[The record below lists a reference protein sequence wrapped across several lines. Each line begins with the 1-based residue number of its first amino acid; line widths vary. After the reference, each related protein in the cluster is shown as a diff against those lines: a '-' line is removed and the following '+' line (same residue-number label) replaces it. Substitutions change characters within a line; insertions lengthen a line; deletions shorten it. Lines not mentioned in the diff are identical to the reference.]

1 ISDNKTNRDVV
12 IVFMTNIEGMGSYI
26 YQIIVVITLFFSA
39 QVNQLLG
46 QDTTLIELFF
56 LTDKNTLSLNEQEKL
71 SKYLKTF
78 EAKSLGEVRI
88 TAYCDDRGSYDHN
101 MHLSER
107 RAHYIKDLLEGSN
120 IEEDIVTKLEGK
132 GELEID
138 SSKPNIAQ
146 QRTSNRRASIV
157 FYFLEDESPVNTSF
171 SDDLKVG
178 DKILLE
184 NILFVGGRRQLL
196 PESFPAL
203 ESLAATLQEFSKY
216 QFVIQG
222 HVCCSPPNI
231 DGADQETGLNNLSLV
246 RSKVIYDYLID
257 NGISASRLTYE
268 GLKGDYPTGNGDK
281 FDRRVELKISAIH

>member
-1 ISDNKTNRDVV
+1 
-12 IVFMTNIEGMGSYI
+12 MTNIEGMGTYV
-26 YQIIVVITLFFSA
+26 YLIIVVFALFFSA

-46 QDTTLIELFF
+46 QDTALAEVFF
-56 LTDKNTLSLNEQEKL
+56 LTDKDTLSLDEQEKL
-71 SKYLKTF
+71 RKHLKTF
-78 EAKSLGEVRI
+78 EADSLGEVRI

-101 MHLSER
+101 MDLSAR
-107 RAHYIKDLLEGSN
+107 RARYIKYLLESSN
-120 IEEDIVTKLEGK
+120 IEEDIITKLEGK

-138 SSKPNIAQ
+138 SSKANIDQ
-146 QRTSNRRASIV
+146 QRASNRRAYIV
-157 FYFLEDESPVNTSF
+157 FYFLEEETPVNTSF

-203 ESLAATLQEFSKY
+203 ESLALTLQEFSKY

-231 DGADQETGLNNLSLV
+231 DGADHETGLNNLSLV
-246 RSKVIYDYLID
+246 RAKVIYDYLIE

-268 GLKGDYPTGNGDK
+268 GLKGDHPTGNGDK